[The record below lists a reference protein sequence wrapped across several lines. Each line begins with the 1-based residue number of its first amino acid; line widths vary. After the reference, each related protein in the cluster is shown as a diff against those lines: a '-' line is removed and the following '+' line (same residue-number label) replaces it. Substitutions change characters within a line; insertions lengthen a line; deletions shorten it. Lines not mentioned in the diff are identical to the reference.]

1 MKAALI
7 LFVRNAVLGK
17 VKTRIA
23 KRVGEHEA
31 LMIYKNL
38 LESTL
43 NVALPVK
50 GDKFIFYSDYIEEF
64 DHVTFQFAKEK
75 QEGEDLG
82 LRMLNAFKKI
92 NMTHDKIILI
102 GSDCPYISS
111 PVLEEAFIALDD
123 NEVVLGP
130 AEDGGYYLI
139 GMRRIVEEIF
149 IGLPW
154 SQSNLLDETVKILTA
169 LKIEYSL
176 LKPLADIDTIEDW
189 QQYQILKGTFK

>member
-23 KRVGEHEA
+23 NSVGDQEA
-31 LMIYKNL
+31 LAIYKKL
-38 LESTL
+38 LAFTL
-43 NVALPVK
+43 NVALPVEA
-50 GDKFIFYSDYIEEF
+50 DKFVFYSDYIEEF
-64 DHVTFQFAKEK
+64 DHVPAHYMKEK

-82 LRMLNAFKKI
+82 IRMLNAFKKT
-92 NMTHDKIILI
+92 NLTYDKIILI

-111 PVLEEAFIALDD
+111 PVLEEAFKALDD

-189 QQYQILKGTFK
+189 QRFQILKGTFK